1 MPTEIENVRAYLRKW
16 NLESRIREFPVS
28 SATVELVAS
37 ALNVEPAR
45 IAKSLALRVPDGVI
59 IIVAAGDAKIDNKL
73 FKSKFGVK
81 AKMLPRDETK
91 SATGYQAGSVC
102 PFALPEGVSV
112 YLDESLR
119 RFETI
124 YPAAGSANSAAELS
138 CPELEQCAC
147 HFSGWAD
154 VCKNWRELI

>member
-1 MPTEIENVRAYLRKW
+1 M
-16 NLESRIREFPVS
+16 ESGKPDPGISGFLGDGGTGGVGSERGTGADRE
-28 SATVELVAS
+28 
-37 ALNVEPAR
+37 
-45 IAKSLALRVPDGVI
+45 KSGI

-102 PFALPEGVSV
+102 PFALPDGVSV